1 MGGFFMKSKAN
12 IFIGAFVMVVLLFS
26 TITVSKN
33 NIAKA
38 STTSKEVGQVRT
50 ITASG
55 EGAIEAVPDVAYVNI
70 AVITEGTELS
80 KVQSENAEKMTK
92 VIESLTQL
100 GIKKE
105 EIKTRNYNVN
115 PKYEWNK
122 DTGKS
127 SIVGYTVSN
136 ALEVTINDISIT
148 GTVLDEVVT
157 NGSNSINSIRFGLKN
172 ETELYNQ
179 ALELAVKDAKA
190 KAEAMGKG
198 LGVIN
203 IQPLRITE
211 ASNRNTPVYYD
222 RGAVS
227 MEAAKAS
234 TPISEGELKVK
245 ASVSVEFSFE

>member
-1 MGGFFMKSKAN
+1 MKSKAK
-12 IFIGAFVMVVLLFS
+12 IITGAIVIVAILFS
-26 TITVSKN
+26 TITFSKN

-38 STTSKEVGQVRT
+38 NTTIKEVSQART

-70 AVITEGTELS
+70 GVITEGTELS
-80 KVQSENAEKMTK
+80 KVQSDNAEKMTK
-92 VIESLTQL
+92 VVESLAKL
-100 GIKKE
+100 GINKE

-127 SIVGYTVSN
+127 SITGYTVSN
-136 ALEVTINDISIT
+136 ALEVTINDTTIT
-148 GTVLDEVVT
+148 GSVLDEVVT

-198 LGVIN
+198 LGLVN

-211 ASNRNTPVYYD
+211 SSNRNTPVYYD
-222 RGAVS
+222 RAAVS
-227 MEAAKAS
+227 MEVAKAS